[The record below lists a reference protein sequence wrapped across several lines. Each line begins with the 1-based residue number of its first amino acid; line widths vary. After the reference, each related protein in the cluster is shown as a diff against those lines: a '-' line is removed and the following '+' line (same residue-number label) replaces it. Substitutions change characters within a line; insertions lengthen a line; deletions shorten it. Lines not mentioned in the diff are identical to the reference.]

1 MRTTKTSVLIETN
14 HRVHGM
20 LEHGGISG
28 RVVAYPIESVQ
39 RVTGLSAEQIRS
51 ADEHDRC
58 PGYSCA
64 TIREIIERC
73 CVTGR
78 VVRRGHRIQ

>member
-1 MRTTKTSVLIETN
+1 MRTTKISVIIETT

-20 LEHGGISG
+20 LEQGGVSG

-39 RVTGLSAEQIRS
+39 RVTGLTAEQIRS
-51 ADEHDRC
+51 ASEHDIC
-58 PGYSCA
+58 PGFSCA